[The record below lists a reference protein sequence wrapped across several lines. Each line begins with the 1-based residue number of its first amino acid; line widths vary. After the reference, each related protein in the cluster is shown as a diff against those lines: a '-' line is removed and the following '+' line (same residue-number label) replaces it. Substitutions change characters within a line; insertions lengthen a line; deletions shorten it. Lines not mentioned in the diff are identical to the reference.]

1 MNPQA
6 LLRLLHALTG
16 TQDEEFEEAMYHNV
30 LTKLRL
36 KSGFHRHRKRAGHL
50 CLLEGELHN
59 LDTTNEPEAPIFDKT
74 PQCITN
80 FFINFAEN
88 GSDKKIAA
96 GRT

>member
-50 CLLEGELHN
+50 CLLEG
-59 LDTTNEPEAPIFDKT
+59 
-74 PQCITN
+74 ITN